1 MSVVTE
7 LIRTEADGSIS
18 FGNYELKSKTKVS
31 DFEHN
36 GDLYKVKTYQEI
48 TKLERNG
55 MFAYESVPGTAVT
68 NFKTTESGLSFT
80 VEGPEYAQIIVGVKD
95 DTEYALSMDG
105 QKIDEYETDL
115 SGKLVFSVELEI
127 GKRVNI
133 SIEKVK

>member
-36 GDLYKVKTYQEI
+36 GDLYKVKTCQEI

-80 VEGPEYAQIIVGVKD
+80 VEGPEDAQIIVCVKD